1 MRSLWLAVPAA
12 LVLAGII
19 HIAAVLGMPYLAPRS
34 AWERLSA
41 LSKANEMLV
50 LPAATPGQQTLPLMA
65 PDVRYAVCR
74 FDIGEGAVRLRT
86 PVPQDYWII
95 ALYTPD
101 GRNFYTIS
109 GAELKREEIE
119 IVISTESEAV
129 FEIGA
134 SILDDL
140 DDLLVVA
147 APQTRGIAMIRAPLP
162 GPSHA
167 ARTEQ
172 ALKQSSCSR
181 KMSSLSSPSG

>member
-1 MRSLWLAVPAA
+1 MRLLWLALPAA
-12 LVLAGII
+12 LVLGGII
-19 HIAAVLGMPYLAPRS
+19 HVAAVLAMPYLAPRG
-34 AWERLSA
+34 AWDRLSA
-41 LSKANEMLV
+41 LTEANEMQV
-50 LPAATPGQQTLPLMA
+50 LPAATPEHQTLPLMA
-65 PDVRYAVCR
+65 PGVRYAVCR
-74 FDIGEGAVRLRT
+74 FDISEGAVRLRT
-86 PVPQDYWII
+86 PVPEDFWII

-109 GAELKREEIE
+109 GGELKREEIE

-134 SILDDL
+134 SILDNL

-172 ALKQSSCSR
+172 ALEESSCSR
-181 KMSSLSSPSG
+181 KLSGLEQPG